1 MIYKNI
7 EYYVLNNNCKII
19 DSYKMTNKE
28 VMLDFINQ
36 LREEH
41 KEFQVRT
48 SSSYYREWKAHN
60 ILYKLGLFKS
70 HTKDVDLNIDEK
82 LSRRICYFIISL
94 F

>member
-1 MIYKNI
+1 M
-7 EYYVLNNNCKII
+7 EYYVSNNDCKII
-19 DSYKMTNKE
+19 DSYKITNKE
-28 VMLDFINQ
+28 VMLYFINR

-48 SSSYYREWKAHN
+48 SLSYYREWKAHN

-70 HTKDVDLNIDEK
+70 HTKDTDLNIDEK

>member
-1 MIYKNI
+1 M
-7 EYYVLNNNCKII
+7 EYYVSNNNCKII
-19 DSYKMTNKE
+19 DSYKITSKE

-41 KEFQVRT
+41 KEFQART
-48 SSSYYREWKAHN
+48 SLSYYREWKAHN
-60 ILYKLGLFKS
+60 ILYKLDLFKS
-70 HTKDVDLNIDEK
+70 HTKDTDLNIDEK